1 MAMNAFLIVFLGAGV
16 GGALRHAVNI
26 GCARLCG
33 AAFPWGTLTVNVLG
47 SLAMGLLAGWL
58 ALKSG
63 EGWTQDARLFLATG
77 VLGGFT
83 TFSSFSL
90 EAVMMIER
98 RAYALAAAYIFG
110 SVCFGLLGLMLGL
123 LIMRRL
129 PA

>member
-1 MAMNAFLIVFLGAGV
+1 MNLLVVFLGGGFGAVCRYLFGV
-16 GGALRHAVNI
+16 GVVRLTSPAQGPLATALI
-26 GCARLCG
+26 
-33 AAFPWGTLTVNVLG
+33 NVIG
-47 SLAMGLLAGWL
+47 SLLMGLLIGAL
-58 ALKSG
+58 ARSTG
-63 EGWTQDARLFLATG
+63 VSDRWRLLLGVG

-98 RAYALAAAYIFG
+98 RAYVLAAAYVVG
-110 SVCFGLLGLMLGL
+110 SVCFGLVGLMLGL

>member
-1 MAMNAFLIVFLGAGV
+1 MNVLIVFLG
-16 GGALRHAVNI
+16 GG
-26 GCARLCG
+26 
-33 AAFPWGTLTVNVLG
+33 LG
-47 SLAMGLLAGWL
+47 SVCRYLFGIGVVRLSNPANGPLATFMINAIGSFLMGLLIGALSRIQGGVDDRWRL
-58 ALKSG
+58 ALG
-63 EGWTQDARLFLATG
+63 VG

>member
-1 MAMNAFLIVFLGAGV
+1 MNVLIVFLGGGLGAVCRYLFGV
-16 GGALRHAVNI
+16 GVVRLSSPAHGPLATFMINVI
-26 GCARLCG
+26 GSFL
-33 AAFPWGTLTVNVLG
+33 
-47 SLAMGLLAGWL
+47 MGLLIGALARLQGGIDDRWRL
-58 ALKSG
+58 ALG
-63 EGWTQDARLFLATG
+63 VG

-98 RAYALAAAYIFG
+98 RAYALAAAYIAG

-123 LIMRRL
+123 FIMRRL